1 MGSSAD
7 PVRPQGPD
15 PSRFAL
21 LYPLPGPSASLFFL
35 HPRVRYKLSGKWF
48 GLVSGSP
55 PWHFLLLSWH
65 TLWQYP
71 DAMTKLRRPVFSC
84 LHALLTALPLL
95 LLLLAGPVRADIGPL
110 QTLVVVNIA
119 DRESRA
125 LGAYYLEKH
134 GIPPETHRCELK
146 LSRLVGQNISLED
159 FERDIR
165 APIEAH
171 IEQHGLR
178 GQIQLVVFCWRGPTR
193 VGGDNSLS
201 SAFFYGYKTRPADA
215 NSPCAIPPDSRSGY
229 YEATRSYSATAG
241 YSPLR
246 SPLAFVLT
254 ARTLDDA
261 KAVVDRAVAGHAAA
275 PADAA
280 YLFASSI
287 DAARNVRVVQFPAVS
302 NQLRRL
308 GVEEERILVTASPPA
323 TVEQPLLFA
332 TLGQATIPSNWLA
345 KQSTV
350 RLLPGAVG
358 EHLTSCGGQ
367 LPTPCFKQSCV
378 WDWLGIG
385 ATVSYGTVSEPC
397 NYTVK
402 FPHARLATYIARGFS
417 LAEALAMSVSNPYQG
432 LFAGDPLC
440 SPCARPPTIAITYP
454 PPNSAVTSN
463 APLVLRLDL
472 AAHPDGLPPTY
483 LDLYV
488 DGRHYTPMAR
498 PKSPA
503 GNEIRFSVGPYS
515 IRHTVGRGEDLDAA
529 IQSFAFTLRMASSN
543 QLRTAVSG
551 DLLFVSLPAD
561 APLPVA
567 CSVDKGLAAAPFIGV
582 RLVSGQTT
590 LPEPTALPGEQAMQ
604 TVTLQFH
611 MGAARSFSLE
621 YLVDLSFLPRGLHHV
636 TIVARDGSALQ
647 TQGQTTLPI
656 LRK

>member
-1 MGSSAD
+1 MRAPASSG
-7 PVRPQGPD
+7 RGTGP
-15 PSRFAL
+15 A
-21 LYPLPGPSASLFFL
+21 
-35 HPRVRYKLSGKWF
+35 
-48 GLVSGSP
+48 
-55 PWHFLLLSWH
+55 HFLLLRPG
-65 TLWQYP
+65 TLWHYP
-71 DAMTKLRRPVFSC
+71 DAMSDPRRPSFSC
-84 LHALLTALPLL
+84 FRVLLAALPLL
-95 LLLLAGPVRADIGPL
+95 LLLLLAVPGRSDIGPL
-110 QTLVVVNIA
+110 QTLVVVNVA

-146 LSRLVGQNISLED
+146 LSRMVGQNISLED
-159 FERDIR
+159 FEREIR

-201 SAFFYGYKTRPADA
+201 SAFYYGYKSRPADA
-215 NSPCAIPPDSRSGY
+215 KSPCSIAPDSRSGY
-229 YEATRSYSATAG
+229 YEASRAYSATAG
-241 YSPLR
+241 YTPLR

-261 KAVVDRAVAGHAAA
+261 KAVVDRAVEGHAAA

-280 YLFASSI
+280 YLLSSSA
-287 DAARNVRVVQFPAVS
+287 DAARAVRVTQFPAAS
-302 NQLRRL
+302 NLLRRL
-308 GVEEERILVTASPPA
+308 GVEAENILVTPQAPGA
-323 TVEQPLLFA
+323 VEQPLLLA
-332 TLGQATIPSNWLA
+332 SLGQASIPSNWLA
-345 KQSTV
+345 KPSTV
-350 RLLPGAVG
+350 RFLPGAVG

-367 LPTPCFKQSCV
+367 LPTPCLNQASV

-397 NYTVK
+397 NFTVK
-402 FPHARLATYIARGFS
+402 FPHARLATYVARGFS
-417 LAEALAMSVSNPYQG
+417 LAEALAMSVANPYQG

-440 SPCARPPTIAITYP
+440 APCARPPTVAVTYP
-454 PPNSAVTSN
+454 PPNTGVSSN

-472 AAHPDGLPPTY
+472 AAHPEGLPPAY

-498 PKSPA
+498 PMSPA
-503 GNEIRFSVGPYS
+503 GNEITFTVGPYT

-529 IQSFAFTLRMASSN
+529 VQSFAFTLRTASGN
-543 QLRTAVSG
+543 QLRTTVSG

-561 APLPVA
+561 EPLPVA
-567 CSVDKGLAAAPFIGV
+567 CSVDKGLAAAPYIGV
-582 RLVSGQTT
+582 RLVSGHVT
-590 LPEPTALPGEQAMQ
+590 LSEPGEPAMQ

-611 MGAARSFSLE
+611 MGAARRYSLE
-621 YLVDLSFLPRGLHHV
+621 YPIDLSFLPRGLHHL

>member
-1 MGSSAD
+1 M
-7 PVRPQGPD
+7 
-15 PSRFAL
+15 
-21 LYPLPGPSASLFFL
+21 
-35 HPRVRYKLSGKWF
+35 
-48 GLVSGSP
+48 
-55 PWHFLLLSWH
+55 
-65 TLWQYP
+65 
-71 DAMTKLRRPVFSC
+71 M
-84 LHALLTALPLL
+84 
-95 LLLLAGPVRADIGPL
+95 LLLLAVPVHADIGPL
-110 QTLVVVNIA
+110 QTLVVVNVA

-125 LGAYYLEKH
+125 LGTYYLEKH

-201 SAFFYGYKTRPADA
+201 SAFFYGYKSRPADA
-215 NSPCAIPPDSRSGY
+215 NSPCTIPPDSRSDY
-229 YEATRSYSATAG
+229 YEASRAYSSTAG

-254 ARTLDDA
+254 TRTLDDA
-261 KAVVDRAVAGHAAA
+261 KAVVDRAVSGHASA
-275 PADAA
+275 PANAA
-280 YLFASSI
+280 YLFASSV
-287 DAARNVRVVQFPAVS
+287 DVARNVRVIQFPAVS
-302 NQLRRL
+302 NLLRRL
-308 GVEEERILVTASPPA
+308 GVEEENILVTQSPPA
-323 TVEQPLLFA
+323 AVEQPLLFA
-332 TLGQATIPSNWLA
+332 TLGQSTIPSNWLA

-350 RLLPGAVG
+350 QLLPGAIG

-367 LPTPCFKQSCV
+367 LPKPCFNQSSV

-402 FPHARLATYIARGFS
+402 FPHTRLAAYIARGFS
-417 LAEALAMSVSNPYQG
+417 LAEALAMSVANPYQG

-440 SPCARPPTIAITYP
+440 SPCARPPSVTVTYP
-454 PPNSAVTSN
+454 QPNSAVSSN
-463 APLVLRLDL
+463 TPLVLRLDL

-498 PKSPA
+498 PMSPA
-503 GNEIRFSVGPYS
+503 GNEITFSVGPHT

-529 IQSFAFTLRMASSN
+529 VQSFAFTLRTASGN
-543 QLRTAVSG
+543 QLRATVSG
-551 DLLFVSLPAD
+551 DLLFVSVPAD
-561 APLPVA
+561 EPLPVTCA
-567 CSVDKGLAAAPFIGV
+567 VAKGLAAAPYIGV
-582 RLVSGQTT
+582 RLVSGHTT
-590 LPEPTALPGEQAMQ
+590 LPEPAAGPNEPAMQ
-604 TVTLQFH
+604 TVILQFH
-611 MGAARSFSLE
+611 MGAAHSYSLE
-621 YLVDLSFLPRGLHHV
+621 YPIDLSFLPPGLHHL

-647 TQGQTTLPI
+647 TQGQTTLSI